1 MGLFGMNRGAQNEST
16 SVEREYKR
24 AKIAGWRDTIIC
36 ALVIVAVIFAKD
48 ALVGAEFAP
57 VLDETQFSI
66 MLPSGDR
73 RTIVFDELQRVEYRQ
88 GLESFDRGEL
98 LSGEEARRCFNGV
111 YKNAEF
117 GEYELYVMTKLDSF
131 IVAHLPDGIVLF
143 NIESDDT
150 TRLLY
155 DLLETECAENFA

>member
-1 MGLFGMNRGAQNEST
+1 MNRGAQNEST

-36 ALVIVAVIFAKD
+36 ALVIVGVIMAKD
-48 ALVGAEFAP
+48 AIVGEEFSP
-57 VLDETQFSI
+57 VLDENQFSI
-66 MLPSGDR
+66 TLQDGTR
-73 RTIVFDELQRVEYRQ
+73 RTIVFDELQQVEYRQ
-88 GLESFDRGEL
+88 DLANFDRGEL
-98 LSGEEARRCFNGV
+98 ISGEEARRCYNGV

-131 IVAHLPDGIVLF
+131 IVAHMPDGVVIF

-150 TRLLY
+150 TRLMFE
-155 DLLETECAENFA
+155 LLEDECAENFN